1 MLGPDEWKQLVQSM
15 SSNSEL
21 AKIEDFA
28 WSGKVLEKGVTVVDL
43 GRKHLDK
50 CRHGRDRLDDVSALV
65 VLVALLQRPNA
76 ASITRLDLR
85 FNTFPNMGIFKII
98 VCPHDC

>member
-1 MLGPDEWKQLVQSM
+1 M

-28 WSGKVLEKGVTVVDL
+28 WSEKVLEKGVTVVDL

-76 ASITRLDLR
+76 ASITTLNLRLIAGPSLA
-85 FNTFPNMGIFKII
+85 F
-98 VCPHDC
+98 